1 MERMGHSSPRAAL
14 IYLHAT
20 CERDKKIVRGMGKT
34 FAKAKKGSG
43 TQVQQQGVRL
53 FEKLR

>member
-20 CERDKKIVRGMGKT
+20 RERDKKTAAGMGKDFT
-34 FAKAKKGSG
+34 KARKATG
-43 TQVQQQGVRL
+43 TRARRECVRL
-53 FEKLR
+53 FEKFR